1 MAEPK
6 MTEAEFAKEV
16 GASPATV
23 GRLRRDGLIDYHQ
36 YGRRIYYLQE
46 DVESWHR
53 TMKHQAWAS
62 KNHDLRRV
70 S

>member
-1 MAEPK
+1 MSEHK
-6 MTEAEFAKEV
+6 MTEAEFAKV
-16 GASPATV
+16 VDASPATV
-23 GRLRRDGLIDYHQ
+23 GRFRRAGLIDYHQ
-36 YGRRIYYLQE
+36 YGRRVYYLQE

-62 KNHDLRRV
+62 KTHDLRRV